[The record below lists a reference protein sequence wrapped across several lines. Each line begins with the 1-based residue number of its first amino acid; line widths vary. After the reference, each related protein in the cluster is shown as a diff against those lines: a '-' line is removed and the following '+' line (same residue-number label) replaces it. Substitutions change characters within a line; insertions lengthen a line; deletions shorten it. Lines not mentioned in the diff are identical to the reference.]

1 MRLLRAVPLRT
12 LVACFTFTPFRF
24 SPPGR
29 GLSTC
34 LDIRPRVVPCRVLHV
49 TRASK
54 IVDSAR
60 QRSPEHM
67 RSPHPVCILGAFLP
81 SVPSRDSETRIR

>member
-54 IVDSAR
+54 IVDSTRHEESA
-60 QRSPEHM
+60 PG
-67 RSPHPVCILGAFLP
+67 VYTFGAFLP
-81 SVPSRDSETRIR
+81 ASFGSQP